1 MKYNIKKILLILLIL
16 VIFTIIPIVIWKL
29 VNKENYVSFRNIGIF
44 PQHGYI
50 YYEQNNKI
58 NSNENDEYNKRMHY
72 LREEDKNVEYNK
84 RMRYLREEEEEH

>member
-16 VIFTIIPIVIWKL
+16 VIFTIISIVIWKL

-50 YYEQNNKI
+50 YYGQNNKI
-58 NSNENDEYNKRMHY
+58 NLNEND
-72 LREEDKNVEYNK
+72 EYNK